1 MGTLMAVERVTCHL
15 IRVIAGRTQALTR
28 RIHACSL
35 KILVGLERLVVTR
48 HTVERRAFLERER
61 VHRYMM
67 RFHRQYAIERALPA
81 YGGLPGKATH
91 QVAGHIEPS
100 VLNRGDG
107 CKGAVRI
114 VDTANRGKLGVVE
127 GLDSQRNARD
137 AHPGKR
143 RGELRSQRLGIGL
156 AGKLNGLTPR
166 RDTPGKFYQTLPRQ
180 RRRAAANIDGAD
192 LCKRACVAKA
202 IEARI
207 QLPKIS
213 IERSA
218 QVARSNTARVKVA
231 VPALLGAKRHMHV
244 QRGNGHR

>member
-1 MGTLMAVERVTCHL
+1 MSVERVACHL

-28 RIHACSL
+28 RVHARSL
-35 KILVGLERLVVTR
+35 KILVGLERLVATR
-48 HTVERRAFLERER
+48 HAVERRAFLERER

-67 RFHRQYAIERALPA
+67 RRCRQHAIERALPA
-81 YGGLPGKATH
+81 YGGLPGKSAH

-100 VLNRGDG
+100 VLNRRDG
-107 CKGAVRI
+107 SERPIGI
-114 VDTANRGKLGVVE
+114 VNATDGGKLGVIE
-127 GLDSQRNARD
+127 RLHAQRD
-137 AHPGKR
+137 ACDTNLGKR
-143 RGELRSQRLGIGL
+143 SGKLGGQRLRIGL

-166 RDTPGKFYQTLPRQ
+166 RDTPGKFYQTLPCQ

-192 LCKRACVAKA
+192 LCKRACVAKG

-207 QLPKIS
+207 KLLKIG